1 MRGFNILMNIEKIIA
16 DFESLAYN
24 VFAEDDFSKKN
35 KIETKIDALVDK
47 VYEQGV
53 EQIFYDRLFN
63 STNLLARIEIAFVSS
78 NRNYDLYKSL
88 EVLKSIKKDA
98 YSLTFFEDNQ
108 KNKKWQDYFANLS
121 NVQLRGKIAF
131 LEDTNDEFLFKKY
144 YDCIY
149 LFGQYYDS
157 YILSKLVLMQ
167 EIKEK
172 ILSLLEGVKAEGKLN
187 QFFEILFKQA
197 KKEKSLLN
205 LILINYF
212 SWLEKYN
219 PDQAEKNLKQILKN
233 KQLNPKMLTFVK
245 ERLSEMTA

>member
-1 MRGFNILMNIEKIIA
+1 MDIEKIIA
-16 DFESLAYN
+16 DFESLAYK
-24 VFAEDDFSKKN
+24 VFAEDNFSKKN
-35 KIETKIDALVDK
+35 KIETKIDTLVDK

-53 EQIFYDRLFN
+53 EQIFFDRLFN

-88 EVLKSIKKDA
+88 EVLESIKKDA
-98 YSLTFFEDNQ
+98 YTLTFFEDIQ
-108 KNKKWQDYFANLS
+108 KNKKWQDYFSNLS
-121 NVQLRGKIAF
+121 NVQLKEKIAF
-131 LEDTNDEFLFKKY
+131 LKETNDEFLFKKY

-149 LFGQYYDS
+149 LLGQYYYS
-157 YILSKLVLMQ
+157 YILYKLALKQ
-167 EIKEK
+167 EINER
-172 ILSLLEGVKAEGKLN
+172 IVLLFESVKAEGKLN

-219 PDQAEKNLKQILKN
+219 PNEAINNLKQILKNQN
-233 KQLNPKMLTFVK
+233 KQLNPKMLTFLNDIISET
-245 ERLSEMTA
+245 ER